1 MTSLA
6 IKMKTMKTMRG
17 LETSFSLEAGL
28 TLSKQVSLRGFGTVR
43 PVLIKYNKFLKPSLF

>member
-6 IKMKTMKTMRG
+6 IKIFMIKTMKTMRG

-28 TLSKQVSLRGFGTVR
+28 TLSKQVSLRGFDTVT
-43 PVLIKYNKFLKPSLF
+43 LLGLF